1 MILAVLDHLWQSTL
15 CLGAVG
21 LLTLL
26 LRRNG
31 AHTRYWLWFAASL
44 KFLVPF
50 ELLVN
55 LGSLLGP
62 RDTIPTLA
70 PAAALPIASV
80 VQEVSTPFVAAGAPL
95 SVPEGA
101 WPDISDIAL
110 AVWLLGMLIVTA
122 SWLVRWR
129 RLRTLVHAAR
139 PLAIAA
145 PVPVRSTSSAVEP
158 GLVGIWRPVLLMPE
172 GLASHL
178 SSEETRSILA
188 HELSHLRRRDNL
200 TFAMH
205 MLSQAVFWFYPLTW
219 WLGRR
224 LIAER
229 ERACDEAVLASGHEA
244 HIYAESILK
253 VCRLYVPAPPAC
265 TSGVSGASLKDR
277 VEAIMNG
284 RIDRRVPTAK
294 RVLVLTLGVA
304 GIAAPLVVGMLTAQ
318 PASAQAPTQSLS
330 SPAATTPAEIAQ
342 RRYDQSR
349 PQTVVPFDPKDFD
362 KFAGYYELGPTA
374 FLHVFRNG
382 DHYFAQLTGQHP
394 VENFPESATEFFAT
408 VVAAQ
413 ISFVI
418 GPNGRVTG
426 LVLHQNGFL
435 QPAQRVSEAAAKAAA
450 TKLQQRL
457 SNNIPSPGT
466 QASLLR
472 YINSLETGRPNYDEM
487 SSQMAAVVQ
496 AQLPMIEQIIHTLGA
511 FQAMTFKGVSSSGF
525 DVYDVTFAHG
535 RAEWSIAPLSADG
548 KVLARGFR
556 ELP

>member
-15 CLGAVG
+15 CLGAAA

-31 AHTRYWLWFAASL
+31 AHTRYWLWFAASV

-50 ELLVN
+50 ALLVS

-62 RDTIPTLA
+62 RATIPTLA
-70 PAAALPIASV
+70 PAAALPIASLA
-80 VQEVSTPFVAAGAPL
+80 QEVGTPFVAAGAPL
-95 SVPEGA
+95 SVTEGA
-101 WPDISDIAL
+101 WPDISGIAL

-129 RLRTLVHAAR
+129 RLRTVVHAAR
-139 PLAIAA
+139 PLAIPA

-172 GLASHL
+172 GFASHL

-284 RIDRRVPTAK
+284 HMDRRVPAAK

-304 GIAAPLVVGMLTAQ
+304 GIAAPLVVGMLTAR
-318 PASAQAPTQSLS
+318 PASARAPTQSLS
-330 SPAATTPAEIAQ
+330 SAAATTPAEIAQ

-362 KFAGYYELGPTA
+362 KLAGYYELGPTA

-382 DHYFAQLTGQHP
+382 DHYFAQLNGQQP
-394 VENFPESATEFFAT
+394 TENFPESSTEFFAT

-413 ISFVI
+413 ISFVM

-435 QPAQRVSEAAAKAAA
+435 QPARRVSAAVAKAAE
-450 TKLQQRL
+450 TKLRHRL

-472 YINSLETGRPNYDEM
+472 YINSLETGKPNYDEM

>member
-15 CLGAVG
+15 CLGAAA

-31 AHTRYWLWFAASL
+31 AHTRYWLWFAASV

-50 ELLVN
+50 ALLVS

-62 RDTIPTLA
+62 RATIPTLA
-70 PAAALPIASV
+70 PAAALPIASLA
-80 VQEVSTPFVAAGAPL
+80 QEVGTPFVAAGAPL
-95 SVPEGA
+95 SVTEGA
-101 WPDISDIAL
+101 WPDISGIAL

-129 RLRTLVHAAR
+129 RLRTVVHAAR
-139 PLAIAA
+139 PLAIPA

-172 GLASHL
+172 GFASHL

-284 RIDRRVPTAK
+284 HMDRRVPAAK

-304 GIAAPLVVGMLTAQ
+304 GIAAPLVVGMLTAR
-318 PASAQAPTQSLS
+318 PASARAPTQSLS
-330 SPAATTPAEIAQ
+330 SAAATTPAEIAQ

-362 KFAGYYELGPTA
+362 KLAGYYELGPTA

-382 DHYFAQLTGQHP
+382 DHYFAQLNGQQP
-394 VENFPESATEFFAT
+394 TENFPESSTEFFAT

-413 ISFVI
+413 ISFVM

-435 QPAQRVSEAAAKAAA
+435 QPAQRVSAAVAKAAE
-450 TKLQQRL
+450 TKLRHRL

-472 YINSLETGRPNYDEM
+472 YINSLETGKPNYDEM